1 MGVVLGGRVS
11 RRASRVSKSPRAR
24 ADLLGQLSS
33 ALRAVDR
40 RVEQRLLRLG
50 YADVRPGH
58 LALLLNLGRDGARG
72 ADLARRAGMTKQ
84 SMGELVRELEL
95 RDYVERRPD
104 PRDGRARLVL
114 PTGRGLMLVAH
125 ARQTIAEVETDA
137 GRRIGAERLAGLRGS
152 LRDLAE
158 PEASADPPIG
168 AQLRE
173 GRGLDR

>member
-1 MGVVLGGRVS
+1 MGVVRGGRVN
-11 RRASRVSKSPRAR
+11 RRASRASRSPRAR

-40 RVEQRLLRLG
+40 RVERRLLRLG

-58 LALLLNLGRDGARG
+58 LALLLNLERDGASG

-125 ARQTIAEVETDA
+125 ARQAIAEVETDA
-137 GRRIGAERLAGLRGS
+137 GRRIGAGRLAALRRA
-152 LRDLAE
+152 LRDVAE
-158 PEASADPPIG
+158 PEASGDPPVE
-168 AQLRE
+168 ARPPE
-173 GRGLDR
+173 DRGLDR